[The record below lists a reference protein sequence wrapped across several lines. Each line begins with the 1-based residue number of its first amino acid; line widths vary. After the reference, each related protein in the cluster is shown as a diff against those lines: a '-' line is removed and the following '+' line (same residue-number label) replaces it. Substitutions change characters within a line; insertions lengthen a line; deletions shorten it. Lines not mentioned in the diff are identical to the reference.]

1 MLEPLF
7 GNISKERILIFL
19 FAREKGYARE
29 IAAAFEAP
37 VTPIQRQ
44 LENLEADGVLYSEPV
59 GRTIVYALNPRYAF
73 HQELK
78 ALLER
83 AMSYY
88 PPEQRELLLM
98 NRRRPRR
105 QGKPLTI

>member
-1 MLEPLF
+1 MLETLF

-29 IAAAFEAP
+29 IAGTFQAP

-44 LENLEADGVLYSEPV
+44 LEQLEAAGILYSEPV

-78 ALLER
+78 ALLEK
-83 AMSYY
+83 ALSYY
-88 PPEQRELLLM
+88 PPEQRELLMM

-105 QGKPLTI
+105 QGKPLTL